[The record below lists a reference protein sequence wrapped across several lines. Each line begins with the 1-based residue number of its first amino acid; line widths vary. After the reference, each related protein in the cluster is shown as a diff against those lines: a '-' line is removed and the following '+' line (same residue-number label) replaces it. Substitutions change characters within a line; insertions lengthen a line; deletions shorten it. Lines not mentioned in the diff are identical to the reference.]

1 MRYLIPVPP
10 LGRFLRL
17 GLLAA
22 GLTLTLTTSQ
32 AALKDG
38 LVAYWPLDEAVG
50 TKTPDRVS
58 GYDLD
63 LVNVTG
69 ANLVPGRWGNAFR
82 FTGSSSQ
89 YLKRVSAPADQLPIN
104 KHPAL
109 TVSLWAK
116 ADGTLAGNNDKRL
129 FTEASNSG
137 NNAPVLFISTANDG
151 ASANVDLFT
160 RDADFNIV
168 NAHPK
173 GSLGGL
179 DGTAWHHIVYVQQ
192 ATGERAFYIDGVLDT
207 FTPEIV
213 SRSEAGWEVM
223 NTTAIGATLRQT
235 AGAFLTGDID
245 DVALW
250 SRALTVAEIQE
261 VKTNSLKS
269 VFPPIA
275 NGMVA
280 YWPLDE
286 VIGTKTP
293 DLVSGYDLDLV
304 NVTAANLVSG
314 RWGNAFRF
322 TGSSSQYL
330 KRVSAPADQLP
341 INKHPALTVS
351 LWAKADGTLAG
362 NNDKRL
368 FTEASNSGNN
378 APVLFISTAN
388 DGASANVDL
397 FTRDADFNIVNAH
410 PKGSLGGLDGTAWHH
425 IVYVQQATGE
435 RAFYID
441 GVLDTFT
448 PEIVSRS
455 EAGWEVM
462 NTTAIGAT
470 LRQTAGAFLTGDID
484 DVALWK
490 RALTPAEIQQLH
502 VQGTPAPFTKPQP
515 LEIRSFKA
523 NFPAVAQGDSV
534 VLSWDVTKNVQVE
547 IDQSIGDVTS
557 LTTAGAGSLAVSM
570 PYSKTFTLRVVRG
583 AESVTHT
590 VTVAAV
596 GQVAPG
602 WTLLENFDR
611 YAEGSLAGKGNW
623 ANLHYQAVDTAMIVV
638 TNGNHFLTTSAGDVM
653 GLLPLTG
660 SNVVT
665 EGQERTLFF
674 RAFLR
679 GYPMEAAHYLIS
691 LTEMSFLHGG
701 ENNIGLGAAFS
712 TSAGLWNPDQT
723 LPRIGVGGANGYN
736 VGFVYPTVPEEPG
749 LLPDVPYNFW
759 IDIRNNP
766 PPADNLNTGDTYT
779 LWVAAEGD
787 SARQLVVQDSYA
799 DRDPANVVSST
810 LNELVINA
818 RGGSGTEQ
826 IILFDDFYLSKSGI
840 LTTVPRVYGMT
851 TPLPP
856 PPTLSIGLAG
866 GQIEI
871 VWTGGTLE
879 SSTNLAVA
887 NSWSAVS
894 GATTPYRP
902 QPAVV
907 GPRQFYRVRQ

>member
-1 MRYLIPVPP
+1 MRHSPSLAPICRR
-10 LGRFLRL
+10 LHL
-17 GLLAA
+17 GLLAT
-22 GLTLTLTTSQ
+22 GLTLALATAQ

-63 LVNVTG
+63 LVNLTG
-69 ANLVPGRWGNAFR
+69 ANLVSGRWGNAFR
-82 FTGSSSQ
+82 FTGTSSQ
-89 YLKRVSAPADQLPIN
+89 YLKRISAPADRLPIN
-104 KHPAL
+104 QHPAL

-116 ADGTLAGNNDKRL
+116 ADGRLAGNNDKRL
-129 FTEASNSG
+129 FTEASNGG

-168 NAHPK
+168 NDHPK
-173 GSLGGL
+173 GNLGGL

-192 ATGERAFYIDGVLDT
+192 ATGERAFYIDGVRDT
-207 FTPEIV
+207 FTPEIAP
-213 SRSEAGWEVM
+213 RSEAGWEVM

-250 SRALTVAEIQE
+250 SRALTPAEIE
-261 VKTNSLKS
+261 EIKTNSLNS
-269 VFPPIA
+269 VFPPVA

-286 VIGTKTP
+286 AFGTKTP
-293 DLVSGYDLDLV
+293 DVVSGYDLDLV
-304 NVTAANLVSG
+304 NLTGANLVSG

-322 TGSSSQYL
+322 TGTSSQYL
-330 KRVSAPADQLP
+330 KRVSVPADQLP

-351 LWAKADGTLAG
+351 LWAKADGMLAG

-368 FTEASNSGNN
+368 FTEASNGGNN
-378 APVLFISTAN
+378 APVLFISTAS

-397 FTRDADFNIVNAH
+397 FTRDADGNIVNDH
-410 PKGSLGGLDGTAWHH
+410 PKGNLGGLDGTAWHH
-425 IVYVQQATGE
+425 VVYVQQATGQ

-441 GVLDTFT
+441 GVMDTFT
-448 PEIVSRS
+448 PEIAPRS

-484 DVALWK
+484 DVALWS
-490 RALTPAEIQQLH
+490 RALTLAEIQQIH
-502 VQGTPAPFTKPQP
+502 TAGTPVPFTQPQP

-523 NFPAVAQGDSV
+523 NFPAVAVGESV
-534 VLSWDVTKNVQVE
+534 ILSWDVTKNAQVT
-547 IDQSIGDVTS
+547 IDQGVGDVTS
-557 LTTAGAGSLAVSM
+557 VTTAGAGSIAAPLA
-570 PYSKTFTLRVVRG
+570 YSKTFTLTLTRG
-583 AESVTHT
+583 TET
-590 VTVAAV
+590 VTQALSVAAID
-596 GQVAPG
+596 GVAPG
-602 WTLLENFDR
+602 WTLLDNFDR

-623 ANLHYQAVDTAMIVV
+623 ANLHFVPSETALIVV

-653 GLLPLTG
+653 GVLPLAG
-660 SNVVT
+660 DNVIT

-679 GYPMEAAHYLIS
+679 GYPQEQV
-691 LTEMSFLHGG
+691 LTLVALSEMDFLNGG
-701 ENNIGLGAAFS
+701 ENNIGLGATLS
-712 TSAGLWNPDQT
+712 SVSSLWNPDFT
-723 LPRIGVGGANGYN
+723 GPRVGVGAHNGFN
-736 VGFVYPTVPEEPG
+736 VGADYPVVPDEPG
-749 LLPDVPYNFW
+749 LLPDQPYNFW
-759 IDIRNNP
+759 IDVKNNP
-766 PPADNLNTGDTYT
+766 LPGDLANTGDLFT
-779 LWVAAEGD
+779 LWVAKEGD
-787 SARQLVVQDSYA
+787 TERLPVIQDYHA
-799 DRDPANVVSST
+799 DRDPAAVVKST
-810 LNELVINA
+810 LDELVVNA

-826 IILFDDFYLSKSGI
+826 IVLFDDFYLSKSGY

-851 TPLPP
+851 APVAA
-856 PPTLSIGLAG
+856 PPTLSIGLVG

-871 VWTGGTLE
+871 AWSSGTLE
-879 SSTNLAVA
+879 SSA
-887 NSWSAVS
+887 NVSGGWSPVS
-894 GATTPYRP
+894 GATSPYRP
-902 QPAVV
+902 QPGVV
-907 GPRQFYRVRQ
+907 GPQQFYRVRQ